1 MGRLDQ
7 LLLSMDLCRKD
18 DLRSAGG
25 YGYAYL
31 FESFIPMLEKR
42 GITGDEI
49 DRMLRKNPEK
59 ALAFVQS
66 RADT

>member
-1 MGRLDQ
+1 M
-7 LLLSMDLCRKD
+7 M
-18 DLRSAGG
+18 
-25 YGYAYL
+25 
-31 FESFIPMLEKR
+31 EKR
-42 GITGDEI
+42 GITGGEI